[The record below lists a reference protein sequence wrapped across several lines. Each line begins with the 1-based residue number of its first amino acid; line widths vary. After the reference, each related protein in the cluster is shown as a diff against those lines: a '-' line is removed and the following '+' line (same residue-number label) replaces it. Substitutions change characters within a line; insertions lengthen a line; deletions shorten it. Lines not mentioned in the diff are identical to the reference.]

1 MKRMVLIPEEKLLQ
15 YEQQQEGLTN
25 AQDKGERNVSS
36 EQGEERKELSDDIIV
51 RGIPKTMKTRAIA
64 LLERLKA
71 RPDVISWDDMGQVK
85 IDGTLIP
92 KSNISDLISSAMRS
106 RKYFDPVA
114 SQEVFNV
121 LSNLNVP
128 KDLVR
133 NEEGWKKVT
142 QKGEGE
148 DWAGLWD
155 FMKPIVTSRKKRGK
169 VFREMGRSLKT
180 YGQKGKGE
188 DWGGF
193 WDSVKS
199 GEALREMKR
208 LMGPTIRRGKV
219 LSKMVPLKTYGRKG
233 KREDRTGFW
242 DLVKGGE
249 ALVKDGKTLREM
261 KRLMGTAVRTS
272 IYKGGQKGK
281 GGLISPGAWYQM
293 GETSQKGTGKRKR
306 SQEGGFAF
314 GPYTQGL
321 SGIERKRRAPQK
333 LRKVP
338 KWEHYKG

>member
-15 YEQQQEGLTN
+15 YEQQQKGPVSHAVEDRQYGEKEHDV
-25 AQDKGERNVSS
+25 QDSL
-36 EQGEERKELSDDIIV
+36 GEERKELSDDIIV
-51 RGIPKTMKTRAIA
+51 RGIPKTMRTRAIA

-92 KSNISDLISSAMRS
+92 KSNISDLVSSAMRS

-114 SQEVFNV
+114 SRDFFDV

-128 KDLVR
+128 RDLVR
-133 NEEGWKKVT
+133 NEEGLKKVT

-169 VFREMGRSLKT
+169 VYGEMGRSLKT
-180 YGQKGKGE
+180 YGQKGKGNIFSDDFLKE
-188 DWGGF
+188 
-193 WDSVKS
+193 V
-199 GEALREMKR
+199 REMKR
-208 LMGPTIRRGKV
+208 LMRSNARSV
-219 LSKMVPLKTYGRKG
+219 VFKG
-233 KREDRTGFW
+233 
-242 DLVKGGE
+242 
-249 ALVKDGKTLREM
+249 
-261 KRLMGTAVRTS
+261 
-272 IYKGGQKGK
+272 GGQKGK
-281 GGLISPGAWYQM
+281 GGLISPGARYQM
-293 GETSQKGTGKRKR
+293 EETPWKGIGRGKRKKP
-306 SQEGGFAF
+306 QEGGFAF

-321 SGIERKRRAPQK
+321 SGIEKKRRQPQKGGK

-338 KWEHYKG
+338 NWECYKG

>member
-15 YEQQQEGLTN
+15 YEQQQKGLTN
-25 AQDKGERNVSS
+25 AQDKKEHDVPS
-36 EQGEERKELSDDIIV
+36 EQGEERKELSDDVIV
-51 RGIPKTMKTRAIA
+51 RGIPKTMRTRAIA

-92 KSNISDLISSAMRS
+92 KSNISDLVSSAMRS
-106 RKYFDPVA
+106 RKYFEPVA
-114 SQEVFNV
+114 SQEFFDV

-128 KDLVR
+128 RDLVR

-142 QKGEGE
+142 QKGKGE

-169 VFREMGRSLKT
+169 VLREMGRSLKT
-180 YGQKGKGE
+180 Y
-188 DWGGF
+188 
-193 WDSVKS
+193 
-199 GEALREMKR
+199 
-208 LMGPTIRRGKV
+208 
-219 LSKMVPLKTYGRKG
+219 
-233 KREDRTGFW
+233 
-242 DLVKGGE
+242 
-249 ALVKDGKTLREM
+249 
-261 KRLMGTAVRTS
+261 
-272 IYKGGQKGK
+272 GQKGK

-293 GETSQKGTGKRKR
+293 GETSQKGLGKRKR

-321 SGIERKRRAPQK
+321 SGIEKKRRTPQK
-333 LRKVP
+333 LHKIP
-338 KWEHYKG
+338 NWERYKG